1 MRDSFNN
8 KIQVGDRIL
17 CLESRKGREDKKN
30 QISTIIRVNNSS
42 IVVEYDVFDDSI
54 QERLI
59 RNEILIPDQDII
71 VKIDKIINRI

>member
-1 MRDSFNN
+1 MKDSFNN
-8 KIQVGDRIL
+8 EIKVGDRIL
-17 CLESRKGREDKKN
+17 CLKSRKGREDKRN
-30 QISTIIRVNNSS
+30 QISTIIRVNSSS
-42 IVVEYDVFDDSI
+42 IVVEYEVFDDSI

>member
-8 KIQVGDRIL
+8 EIQVGDRVL
-17 CLESRKGREDKKN
+17 CLESRKGREDKRN

-42 IVVEYDVFDDSI
+42 IVVEYEVFDDSI

-59 RNEILIPDQDII
+59 RNEILIPDQDIFI
-71 VKIDKIINRI
+71 KIDKIMNRI

>member
-8 KIQVGDRIL
+8 EIKVGDRIL
-17 CLESRKGREDKKN
+17 CLESRKGREDKRN

-42 IVVEYDVFDDSI
+42 IVVEYEVFDDSI

-59 RNEILIPDQDII
+59 RNEILIPDQDIFI
-71 VKIDKIINRI
+71 KIDKVINRI

>member
-8 KIQVGDRIL
+8 EIKVGDRVL
-17 CLESRKGREDKKN
+17 CLESRKGREDKRN
-30 QISTIIRVNNSS
+30 QISTIIRVNSSS
-42 IVVEYDVFDDSI
+42 IVVEYEVFDDSI

-71 VKIDKIINRI
+71 IKIDKVTNRI

>member
-8 KIQVGDRIL
+8 EIKVGDRIL
-17 CLESRKGREDKKN
+17 CLESRKGREDKRN
-30 QISTIIRVNNSS
+30 QISTIIRVNSSS

-71 VKIDKIINRI
+71 IKIDKVTNRI

>member
-1 MRDSFNN
+1 MKDSFNN
-8 KIQVGDRIL
+8 EIKIGDRIL
-17 CLESRKGREDKKN
+17 CLESRKGREDKRN
-30 QISTIIRVNNSS
+30 QISTIIRVNSSS
-42 IVVEYDVFDDSI
+42 IVVEYEVFDDSI

>member
-8 KIQVGDRIL
+8 EIKVGDRIL
-17 CLESRKGREDKKN
+17 CLESRKGREDKRN
-30 QISTIIRVNNSS
+30 QISTIIRVNSSS
-42 IVVEYDVFDDSI
+42 IVVEYEVFDDSI

-71 VKIDKIINRI
+71 IKIDKVTNRI

>member
-8 KIQVGDRIL
+8 EIKVGDRIL

-59 RNEILIPDQDII
+59 RNEILIPDQDIFI
-71 VKIDKIINRI
+71 KIDKVTNRI

>member
-1 MRDSFNN
+1 MKDSFNN
-8 KIQVGDRIL
+8 EIKVGDRIL
-17 CLESRKGREDKKN
+17 CLESRKGREDKRN
-30 QISTIIRVNNSS
+30 QISTIIRVNSSS
-42 IVVEYDVFDDSI
+42 IVVEYEVFDDSI

>member
-8 KIQVGDRIL
+8 EIKVGDRIL
-17 CLESRKGREDKKN
+17 CLESRKGREDKRN

-42 IVVEYDVFDDSI
+42 IVVEYEVFDVSI

-59 RNEILIPDQDII
+59 RNEILIPDQDIFI
-71 VKIDKIINRI
+71 KIDKIINRI